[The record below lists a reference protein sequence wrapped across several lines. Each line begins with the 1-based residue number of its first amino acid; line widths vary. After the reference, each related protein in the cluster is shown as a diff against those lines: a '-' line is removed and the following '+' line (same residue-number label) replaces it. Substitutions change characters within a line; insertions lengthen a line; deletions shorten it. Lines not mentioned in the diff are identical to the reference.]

1 MLGYASTD
9 KPPFRA
15 VSSIHAAFKRL
26 TDIPPTQSLQI
37 QCCHAP
43 ICFPASWINE
53 SIEALVLQKFGAD
66 IWEKVRQEAKCT
78 VPVGGFI
85 RHEVYDDAL
94 TYALAIAVSKVRL
107 PETSHQ
113 TRKQCQ

>member
-1 MLGYASTD
+1 MLGYVSTD

-15 VSSIHAAFKRL
+15 MSSIHAAFKLL
-26 TDIPPTQSLQI
+26 TDIISPR
-37 QCCHAP
+37 
-43 ICFPASWINE
+43 WINE

-66 IWEKVRQEAKCT
+66 IWEKVRQEANCT

-94 TYALAIAVSKVRL
+94 TYALAIAVSKVR
-107 PETSHQ
+107 
-113 TRKQCQ
+113 CQKRVIGRASNVSV